1 MTKISQLKDYMR
13 SNDVSL
19 IFSDNPDTVAY
30 YTDYFS
36 NPHERL
42 LALVV
47 FNSKTVLIVPKLEE
61 NEARQSSSVDK
72 VVGYKDDENP
82 WETLEKLVKANGLM
96 VTSVGIETDQ
106 LVVDRYYQLRHL
118 FPDAV
123 YRSITSDVQNQKVI
137 KSEKEIALMHEA
149 GQLADAAL
157 QTGMNELKTGITE
170 TEVVAAIEFEMKKR
184 GVSDMSFDTMVLFGD
199 HAASPHGTPGDRQL
213 KPGELVLF
221 DLGVVWKGYTSD
233 VTRTVA
239 YGEVDDEIKAIYS
252 VVLEAQLAA
261 QNGVKPGM
269 TADEV
274 DKSARDIITKEG
286 FGDYFTH
293 RLGHGLGQSVHE
305 FPDIAPGSETVLQKG
320 MCFSIEPGI
329 YIANKAGIRIE
340 DCVTLTDE
348 GAVPFT
354 ATSKEWTVVPVK

>member
-1 MTKISQLKDYMR
+1 MSKISQLKNYML
-13 SNDVSL
+13 SNDISML
-19 IFSDNPDTVAY
+19 FIDSPDTVAY
-30 YTDYFS
+30 YSNYFS
-36 NPHERL
+36 DPHERL

-47 FNSKTVLIVPKLEE
+47 LESETVLIVPKLEE
-61 NEARQSSSVDK
+61 NEARQLSSADNVI
-72 VVGYKDDENP
+72 GYKDDENP
-82 WETLEKLVKANGLM
+82 WAALEQVIKTNGM
-96 VTSVGIETDQ
+96 TVTSVGIETDQ

-118 FPDAV
+118 FPEAIYHSV
-123 YRSITSDVQNQKVI
+123 TSDIQNQKVI
-137 KSEKEIALMHEA
+137 KSEKEIAIMHEA

-157 QTGMNELKTGITE
+157 KTGMNSLRNGITE
-170 TEVVAAIEFEMKKR
+170 TAVVAAIEFEMKKR

-233 VTRTVA
+233 VTRTIA
-239 YGEVDDEIKAIYS
+239 YGDVDDEIKAIYS

-261 QNGVKPGM
+261 QNGVRPGM
-269 TADEV
+269 TADEL
-274 DKSARDIITKEG
+274 DKSAREIIDNEG
-286 FGDYFTH
+286 YGDYFTH

-305 FPDIAPGSETVLQKG
+305 FPNIAPGSETVLQKG

-329 YIANKAGIRIE
+329 YIAHKAGIRIE
-340 DCVTLTDE
+340 DCVTLTDD

-354 ATSKEWTVVPVK
+354 ATSKEWTVIPVK